1 MRPPLY
7 QPALTP
13 RYGLVGEGSSAAR
26 GDDGAGTAEEA
37 AAAGRDLQRRA
48 ARWLPAL
55 AGMAMART
63 TLAARVV
70 PRDGL
75 PALGWGCGE
84 AAGTYVC
91 AAHSG
96 VTLAPVLGD
105 FETVTLSDREAARR
119 AKTQRDPRKVRRQ
132 RVQDR
137 LDHLR
142 FDPQKDDVALR
153 RHLSRTPMQ
162 RVAIHV
168 CEPLFSQRLLPLR

>member
-26 GDDGAGTAEEA
+26 GDDGVGTAEEA

-96 VTLAPVLGD
+96 VTLARPCSARSRRLRSC
-105 FETVTLSDREAARR
+105 TAARASSSTR
-119 AKTQRDPRKVRRQ
+119 RGGLIGLQR
-132 RVQDR
+132 
-137 LDHLR
+137 
-142 FDPQKDDVALR
+142 
-153 RHLSRTPMQ
+153 SRPEVSRYTRIGGAGQ
-162 RVAIHV
+162 V
-168 CEPLFSQRLLPLR
+168 